1 MKLKDAVKFV
11 CHNGCPCY
19 ASDIEHYAR
28 VVLQDGTTE
37 EMFLY
42 ETKEILNKYGN
53 ENVLKVNVVVTIEG
67 DNEINDYIIYEFYLD
82 I

>member
-28 VVLQDGTTE
+28 VVLQDGSLE
-37 EMFLY
+37 EI
-42 ETKEILNKYGN
+42 TGEILYIYGN
-53 ENVLKVNVVVTIEG
+53 DEVLDVNVIVELEG
-67 DNEINDYIIYEFYLD
+67 HELIDYIIYEFYLD